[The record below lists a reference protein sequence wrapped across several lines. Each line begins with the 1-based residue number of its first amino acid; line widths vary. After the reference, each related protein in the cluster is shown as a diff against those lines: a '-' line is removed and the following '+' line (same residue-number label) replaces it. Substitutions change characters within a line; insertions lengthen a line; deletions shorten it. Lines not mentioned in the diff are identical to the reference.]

1 MNREVNL
8 NWPMFIAIVII
19 IITITALLVYGVNSF
34 TDLMEKDRETMYNQ
48 LQILETNQNVL

>member
-8 NWPMFIAIVII
+8 NWPMFIAIVISI
-19 IITITALLVYGVNSF
+19 VAITALLVYGVNSF
-34 TDLMEKDRETMYNQ
+34 TELMEKDRESMYNQ

>member
-34 TDLMEKDRETMYNQ
+34 TDLMERIERRCIINCKY
-48 LQILETNQNVL
+48 

>member
-34 TDLMEKDRETMYNQ
+34 TDLMKKDRETMYNQ